1 MQEKPYTLPEPAAKL
16 LALLPAYPGS
26 WLFVQALNLALA
38 RQLPQDVRQR
48 LEGKK
53 LRLRLDDAHLAF
65 DFVWRGGAFAACR
78 PQAGTDLTIGAAAY
92 DLVLLAR
99 RQEDPDTLFF
109 SRRLALEGDTEL
121 GLLFKNTLDALEVPA
136 FDLGALAPGRV
147 WAHLRGAAKRDSASQ
162 N

>member
-1 MQEKPYTLPEPAAKL
+1 MQEKRYTLPEPAAKL

-38 RQLPQDVRQR
+38 RQLPQDVRER

-53 LRLRLDDAHLAF
+53 LRLRLDDARLAF
-65 DFVWRGGAFAACR
+65 DFVWRAGAFRACR
-78 PQAGTDLTIGAAAY
+78 PQAETDLTIGAAAY
-92 DLVLLAR
+92 DFVLLAR

-136 FDLGALAPGRV
+136 FDPSALAPGRV
-147 WAHLRGAAKRDSASQ
+147 LAHLRGRAGR
-162 N
+162 

>member
-1 MQEKPYTLPEPAAKL
+1 MQDKRYTLPEPAAKM

-38 RQLPQDVRQR
+38 QQLPQDVRAR

-53 LRLRLDDAHLAF
+53 LRLRVDDARVAF
-65 DFVWRGGAFAACR
+65 DFEWRNGAFAACR
-78 PQAGTDLTIGAAAY
+78 PQAESDLTIGAAAH
-92 DLVLLAR
+92 DFVLLAR

-121 GLLFKNTLDALEVPA
+121 GLLFKNTLDALDVPA
-136 FDLGALAPGRV
+136 FDLAALAPGRV
-147 WAHLRGAAKRDSASQ
+147 LAHLRRGRASR
-162 N
+162 

>member
-38 RQLPQDVRQR
+38 RQLPADVRQR
-48 LEGKK
+48 LEGKR
-53 LRLRLDDAHLAF
+53 LRLRLDDAGLAF
-65 DFVWRGGAFAACR
+65 DFVWRGGAFRACR
-78 PQAGTDLTIGAAAY
+78 PRAETDLTIGAAVH
-92 DLVLLAR
+92 DLLLLAR

-121 GLLFKNTLDALEVPA
+121 GLLFKNTLDALEAPA
-136 FDLGALAPGRV
+136 FELAALAPGRV
-147 WAHLRGAAKRDSASQ
+147 LARLRRDARPRR
-162 N
+162 

>member
-1 MQEKPYTLPEPAAKL
+1 MQEKRYTLPEPAAKL

-38 RQLPQDVRQR
+38 RQLPADVRQR

-53 LRLRLDDAHLAF
+53 LRLRLDDARLSF
-65 DFVWRGGAFAACR
+65 DFVWRGGAFRACR
-78 PQAGTDLTIGAAAY
+78 AQAETDLTIGAAAH
-92 DLVLLAR
+92 DLLLLAR

-121 GLLFKNTLDALEVPA
+121 GLLFKNTLDGLESPA
-136 FDLGALAPGRV
+136 FDLGELAPGRV
-147 WAHLRGAAKRDSASQ
+147 LARLRRRAA
-162 N
+162 